1 MIDDLDFYQ
10 KDMEKIQKKLLNKI
24 EKVLAGLVVLDDAG
38 LAQAFQQIDFVDDLT
53 KLGFPALLAKVKGK
67 YDKNVV
73 KNFDVLTA
81 AQRTKQTVTAVT
93 AIEILSI
100 LDLTTISSGVTR
112 YANELKTAMFRG
124 LLTGQSAA
132 SIMEGLTETYGVG
145 RALSSK
151 QQVALLNDS
160 FARFT
165 RTTTAK
171 LFEDVPEQKFEYIG
185 PDDEVTRD
193 VCAETLALQGE
204 GLTADEI
211 ESITPVSFADGGGF
225 NCRHEWIPV

>member
-1 MIDDLDFYQ
+1 MADLDFYK
-10 KDMEKIQKKLLNKI
+10 KDMEKIQTQLLKKI
-24 EKVLAGLVVLDDAG
+24 EKVLGGLTVLDDAG
-38 LAQAFQQIDFVDDLT
+38 LATAFKQINFVDELNA
-53 KLGFPALLAKVKGK
+53 LGFPTLLAKVKGS
-67 YDKNVV
+67 YDKNAI
-73 KNFDVLTA
+73 KTFALLKGK
-81 AQRTKQTVTAVT
+81 QRTRQAATAVQ
-93 AIEILSI
+93 AVEILSI
-100 LDLTTISSGVTR
+100 LDLTTISAGVTR

-124 LLTGQSAA
+124 LLTGQSSA
-132 SIMEGLTETYGVG
+132 SIMQGLTETYGVG

-193 VCAETLALQGE
+193 VCVATLEMQGE
-204 GLTADEI
+204 GMTIAEI
-211 ESITPVSFADGGGF
+211 EAKAPVSFADGGGF

>member
-38 LAQAFQQIDFVDDLT
+38 LAQAFREIDFVDDLT
-53 KLGFPALLAKVKGK
+53 KLGFPALLAKVKGN
-67 YDKNVV
+67 YDKQVV
-73 KNFDVLTA
+73 TTVAGLSA
-81 AQRTKQTVTAVT
+81 AQRNKQRVAAVQ
-93 AIEILSI
+93 AIEILAI

-124 LLTGQSAA
+124 LLTGQSSAN
-132 SIMEGLTETYGVG
+132 IMAGLTETYGVG

-160 FARFT
+160 FARFA

-171 LFEDVPEQKFEYIG
+171 LFQDVPEQKYEYVG

-193 VCAETLALQGE
+193 ECLTGLAAGQI
-204 GLTADEI
+204 TADQIPTETDTTI
-211 ESITPVSFADGGGF
+211 EGGGGF
-225 NCRHEWIPV
+225 NCRHEWVPV

>member
-1 MIDDLDFYQ
+1 MIDALDFYQ

-38 LAQAFQQIDFVDDLT
+38 LASAFQQIDFVDDLN
-53 KLGFPALLAKVKGK
+53 KLGFPALLAKVKGS
-67 YDKNVV
+67 YDKQVV
-73 KNFDVLTA
+73 ATVSGLSA
-81 AQRTKQTVTAVT
+81 AQRNRQRIAAVQS
-93 AIEILSI
+93 IEVLAL

-124 LLTGQSAA
+124 LLTGQSSAN
-132 SIMEGLTETYGVG
+132 IMAGLTETYGVG

-160 FARFT
+160 FARFA

-171 LFEDVPEQKFEYIG
+171 LFQDVPEQKYEYVG

-193 VCAETLALQGE
+193 ECQTGLAAGQ
-204 GLTADEI
+204 LTADQIPTETNTTI
-211 ESITPVSFADGGGF
+211 EGGGGF

>member
-1 MIDDLDFYQ
+1 MAELDFYQ

-24 EKVLAGLVVLDDAG
+24 EKVLAGLEVLDDAG

-53 KLGFPALLAKVKGK
+53 KLGFPALLKKVKGS
-67 YDKNVV
+67 YDKQVV
-73 KNFDVLTA
+73 KSFDVLTA
-81 AQRTKQTVTAVT
+81 AQRTKQTVTAVQ

-100 LDLTTISSGVTR
+100 LDLNTISSGVTR

-124 LLTGQSAA
+124 LLTGASSK

-145 RALSSK
+145 KALSSK
-151 QQVALLNDS
+151 QQVMLLQDS
-160 FARFT
+160 FARFA

-171 LFEDVPEQKFEYIG
+171 LFEDVPEQKFEYVG
-185 PDDEVTRD
+185 PLDEVTRD
-193 VCAETLALQGE
+193 VCVATLEMQGE
-204 GLTADEI
+204 GMTMAEI
-211 ESITPVSFADGGGF
+211 EAEAPVSFADGGGF

>member
-1 MIDDLDFYQ
+1 MADLDFYK
-10 KDMEKIQKKLLNKI
+10 KDMEKIQTQLLKKI
-24 EKVLAGLVVLDDAG
+24 EKVLGGLTVLDDAG
-38 LAQAFQQIDFVDDLT
+38 LATAFKQIDFLDELNA
-53 KLGFPALLAKVKGK
+53 LGFPALLKKIKGS
-67 YDKNVV
+67 YDKNAI
-73 KNFDVLTA
+73 KSFDLLKAT
-81 AQRTKQTVTAVT
+81 QRTRQAATAVQ
-93 AIEILSI
+93 AVEILSI
-100 LDLTTISSGVTR
+100 LDLTTISAGVTR

-124 LLTGQSAA
+124 LLTGQSSA

>member
-1 MIDDLDFYQ
+1 MADLDFYK
-10 KDMEKIQKKLLNKI
+10 KDMEKIQTQLLKKI
-24 EKVLAGLVVLDDAG
+24 EKVLGGLTVLDDAG
-38 LAQAFQQIDFVDDLT
+38 LATAFKQINFVDELNA
-53 KLGFPALLAKVKGK
+53 LGFPALLAKVKGS
-67 YDKNVV
+67 YDKNAI
-73 KNFDVLTA
+73 KSFDLLKAT
-81 AQRTKQTVTAVT
+81 QRTRQVATAVQ
-93 AIEILSI
+93 AVEILSI
-100 LDLTTISSGVTR
+100 LDLTTISAGVTR

-124 LLTGQSAA
+124 LLTGQGAA

-151 QQVALLNDS
+151 QQVMLLNDS
-160 FARFT
+160 FARFA

-185 PDDEVTRD
+185 ADDEVTRD

>member
-24 EKVLAGLVVLDDAG
+24 EKVLSGLVVLDDAG

-93 AIEILSI
+93 AIEILAI

-124 LLTGQSAA
+124 LLTGQSSAN
-132 SIMEGLTETYGVG
+132 IMAGLTETYGVG

-160 FARFT
+160 FARFA

-171 LFEDVPEQKFEYIG
+171 LFQDVPEQKYEYVG

-193 VCAETLALQGE
+193 ECLTGLAAGQI
-204 GLTADEI
+204 TADQIPTETDTTI
-211 ESITPVSFADGGGF
+211 EGGGGF
-225 NCRHEWIPV
+225 NCRHEWVPV

>member
-93 AIEILSI
+93 AIEILAI

-124 LLTGQSAA
+124 LLTGQSSAN
-132 SIMEGLTETYGVG
+132 IMSGLTETYGVG

-160 FARFT
+160 FARFA

-171 LFEDVPEQKFEYIG
+171 LFQDVPEQKYEYVG

-193 VCAETLALQGE
+193 ECQTGLAAGQ
-204 GLTADEI
+204 LTADQIPTETDTTI
-211 ESITPVSFADGGGF
+211 EGGGGF

>member
-53 KLGFPALLAKVKGK
+53 KLGFPALLAKVKGS
-67 YDKNVV
+67 YDKQVV
-73 KNFDVLTA
+73 TTVAGLSA
-81 AQRTKQTVTAVT
+81 AQRNKQRVAAVQ
-93 AIEILSI
+93 AIEILAI

-124 LLTGQSAA
+124 LLTGQSSAN
-132 SIMEGLTETYGVG
+132 IMSGLTETYGVG
-145 RALSSK
+145 KALSSK

-160 FARFT
+160 FARFA

-171 LFEDVPEQKFEYIG
+171 LFEDVPEQKFEYVG
-185 PDDEVTRD
+185 PNDTQTRPT
-193 VCAETLALQGE
+193 CEATLLMQGE
-204 GLTADEI
+204 GMTIAEI
-211 ESITPVSFADGGGF
+211 EAKAPVSFADGGGF

>member
-1 MIDDLDFYQ
+1 MAELDFYK
-10 KDMEKIQKKLLNKI
+10 KDMEKIQTQLLKKI
-24 EKVLAGLVVLDDAG
+24 EKVLGGLTVLDDAG
-38 LAQAFQQIDFVDDLT
+38 LATAFKQINFVDELNA
-53 KLGFPALLAKVKGK
+53 LGFPALLAKVKGS
-67 YDKNVV
+67 YDKNAI
-73 KNFDVLTA
+73 KSFDLLKAT
-81 AQRTKQTVTAVT
+81 QRTRQVATAVQ
-93 AIEILSI
+93 AVEILSI
-100 LDLTTISSGVTR
+100 LDLTTISAGVTR

-124 LLTGQSAA
+124 LLTGQSSA
-132 SIMEGLTETYGVG
+132 SIIEGLTSTYGVG

-193 VCAETLALQGE
+193 VCVATLEMQGE
-204 GLTADEI
+204 GMTIAEI
-211 ESITPVSFADGGGF
+211 EAEAPVSFADGGGF

>member
-1 MIDDLDFYQ
+1 MAELDFYQ

-53 KLGFPALLAKVKGK
+53 KLGFPALLEKVKGS
-67 YDKNVV
+67 YDKKVI
-73 KNFDVLTA
+73 KSFDVLTA
-81 AQRTKQTVTAVT
+81 AQRTKQTVTAVQ

-100 LDLTTISSGVTR
+100 LDLNTISSGVTR

-124 LLTGQSAA
+124 LLTGQSSA
-132 SIMEGLTETYGVG
+132 SIMEGLTATYGVG
-145 RALSSK
+145 KVLSSK

-160 FARFT
+160 FARFA

-171 LFEDVPEQKFEYIG
+171 LFEDVPEQKFEYVG
-185 PDDEVTRD
+185 PNDEVTRD
-193 VCAETLALQGE
+193 VCVATLEMQGE
-204 GLTADEI
+204 GMTMAEI
-211 ESITPVSFADGGGF
+211 EAEAPVSFADGGGF